1 MLLSLQNNKSMAI
14 MHRFCI
20 SVILLAV
27 LLSFQACRNKHEK
40 SAKTPFRY
48 KAFKDSIAREKY
60 DTTGDASNIFD
71 APGFT
76 PGNDSLIPLLQKIDT
91 IWRRDAWMM
100 QQVDTIIKLMKTG
113 DTVTPEKKA
122 AIQENLNILDSFLTS
137 RPDTAQTNCRQKD
150 CFLYAEIIKSS
161 QTMYLYV
168 GGELVDS
175 FKVSTGIKKRET
187 PNLSV
192 RPSGPIFTKYNSKKF
207 PGGNYQGLG
216 NMPYAVFIRGG
227 YAIHGTTPGNFKK
240 LGTRA
245 SHGCIR
251 LHPYNARIFY
261 ELVKRIGLSN
271 TWVSLKDSLQ

>member
-1 MLLSLQNNKSMAI
+1 MTMKYP
-14 MHRFCI
+14 FCI
-20 SVILLAV
+20 SVILLA
-27 LLSFQACRNKHEK
+27 LLICLQACNNNEK
-40 SAKTPFRY
+40 KAVAAPFQY
-48 KAFKDSIAREKY
+48 KAFKDSISREKY

-71 APGFT
+71 NRKFT
-76 PGNDSLIPLLQKIDT
+76 PGQDSLLTLLHDFDT
-91 IWRRDAWMM
+91 IWRRDLML
-100 QQVDTIIKLMKTG
+100 QQIDTVIKLMKPG
-113 DTVTPEKKA
+113 DAVEPEKKA
-122 AIQENLNILDSFLTS
+122 AIKNNLNILDSFLKK
-137 RPDTAQTNCRQKD
+137 RADTTQNRCREKD

-161 QTMYLYV
+161 QTLYLYV
-168 GGELVDS
+168 AGELVDS

-187 PNLSV
+187 PTLSV
-192 RPSGPIFTKYNSKKF
+192 RPSGPLFTKYNSKKF

-227 YAIHGTTPGNFKK
+227 YAIHGTTPGNFSK

-271 TWVSLKDSLQ
+271 TWVSLKDSLP